1 MEQPHIRKGRS
12 SGWRVHGSICRGM
25 RNSVRCLEK
34 LPEVQCNQ
42 TLDFACHPEE
52 SGFHSGGNEKPRK
65 DCKHEG
71 LWSDLNYRMLT
82 PAATGTEDGGT
93 SRRRANWLEN
103 DCSSALEDDVAAAG
117 ERRRKK
123 DLRDI

>member
-1 MEQPHIRKGRS
+1 
-12 SGWRVHGSICRGM
+12 M
-25 RNSVRCLEK
+25 RNSVGCLEK

-42 TLDFACHPEE
+42 TLDFTCQPEE
-52 SGFHSGGNEKPRK
+52 SGFHSGGNEKPQK
-65 DCKHEG
+65 DYKQEG
-71 LWSDLNYRMLT
+71 VWSDLNYRTLT

-93 SRRRANWLEN
+93 SCRQANWLEN
-103 DCSSALEDDVAAAG
+103 DCSSAPGDDVAAMG